1 MRQEIQQDAMAKE
14 ELVSVIAS
22 MWEVDEEVDKVK
34 FVTSNLSSVN
44 SN

>member
-1 MRQEIQQDAMAKE
+1 MAKE

-22 MWEVDEEVDKVK
+22 MWEVDEDIDKVK